1 MEGHWPDEA
10 TRLHMQDAC
19 RRLHHTFDAI
29 ALTNCLLPLSI
40 WGGPADRNLLKLPA
54 YRGSYRHHWQ
64 RVLKDAVRIQLPLV
78 ERWHLES
85 QYALFRHLRQLWS
98 DNVPRVMVDLG
109 CHAGHTHRHNVSDI
123 TLWLDFFSHAGGA
136 VLGVDVME
144 DWVHDLQ
151 HRLDD
156 VQPYASLPVEKR
168 TRTLAIARSDS
179 LDFRVHNSTLLSC
192 TTGW

>member
-1 MEGHWPDEA
+1 MNPPDPVV
-10 TRLHMQDAC
+10 RV
-19 RRLHHTFDAI
+19 R
-29 ALTNCLLPLSI
+29 
-40 WGGPADRNLLKLPA
+40 KL
-54 YRGSYRHHWQ
+54 R
-64 RVLKDAVRIQLPLV
+64 
-78 ERWHLES
+78 
-85 QYALFRHLRQLWS
+85 
-98 DNVPRVMVDLG
+98 
-109 CHAGHTHRHNVSDI
+109 
-123 TLWLDFFSHAGGA
+123 
-136 VLGVDVME
+136 LGVDVME